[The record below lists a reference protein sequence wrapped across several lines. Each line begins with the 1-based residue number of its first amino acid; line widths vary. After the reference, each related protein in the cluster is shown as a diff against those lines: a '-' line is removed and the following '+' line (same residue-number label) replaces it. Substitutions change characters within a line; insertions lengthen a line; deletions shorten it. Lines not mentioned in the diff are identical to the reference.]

1 MKILLP
7 NRYFKNI
14 YEVDLKDLKDQNIKA
29 LIIDI
34 DNTLVGWDVKSP
46 TKEVLDWL
54 ELLKENDFK
63 ICLVSNNKEDRVL
76 KFTEDLNIDYIFSA
90 KKPFKKS
97 FKKALKILGESNN
110 NTAIIGDQ
118 IFTDV
123 LGGNRSR
130 IFTVLVEPIKSK
142 EFWWTTLVRNVE
154 KIIIKKVVNKKFK

>member
-130 IFTVLVEPIKSK
+130 IFKVLVEPIKSK